1 MGTLNLGGATLSA
14 SGGNWTDAPAG
25 TILQMASASAGPTR
39 QTISSTTP
47 VVITGLSIDFTPRR
61 SDSKIIITTTIVN
74 NGIHVTS
81 FGIYQDGAATASTSG
96 YTNTNQPN
104 MNITMYRA
112 HSVTSQLYND
122 TIQTTLDAGSTN
134 QRTYDV
140 RGTAAWG
147 GTLYTLYINNRGSN
161 DMASFSHMM
170 IYEVAQ

>member
-81 FGIYQDGAATASTSG
+81 FGIFQDGSATASTSG
-96 YTNTNQPN
+96 FTNTNLTVLGFVN
-104 MNITMYRA
+104 RLCSAI
-112 HSVTSQLYND
+112 
-122 TIQTTLDAGSTN
+122 
-134 QRTYDV
+134 
-140 RGTAAWG
+140 RGIFY
-147 GTLYTLYINNRGSN
+147 L
-161 DMASFSHMM
+161 FSEELC
-170 IYEVAQ
+170 ISD